1 MPFPLTAQLE
11 SVDQLPLEA
20 FELSCSQFGVPHPEL
35 AGCKVRIRGKAPIYV
50 IDRLGYRRLIPFP
63 LTFMNLFQDAAVF
76 QGVIVANS
84 VAEIAEGPALDE
96 GAVLL
101 RGRSSELIY
110 LLDQGRKR
118 LITNALIMQKY
129 DFAEESVVVVP
140 QIVIDAIPEG
150 DLWE

>member
-1 MPFPLTAQLE
+1 
-11 SVDQLPLEA
+11 
-20 FELSCSQFGVPHPEL
+20 
-35 AGCKVRIRGKAPIYV
+35 V

-118 LITNALIMQKY
+118 LITNALMMQKY